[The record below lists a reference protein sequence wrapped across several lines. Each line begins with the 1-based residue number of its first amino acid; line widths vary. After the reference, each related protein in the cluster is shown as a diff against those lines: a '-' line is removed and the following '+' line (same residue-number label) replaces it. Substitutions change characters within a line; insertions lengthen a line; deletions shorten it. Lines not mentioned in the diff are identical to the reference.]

1 MKSDIVRP
9 VSVELGRRLIAA
21 NLVTREKVQ
30 AALLL
35 SVVRGIPFTRALV
48 DRGAITEAELD
59 EEIARYAGPGL
70 RHVQG
75 APDLVAKLPRALCRR
90 LCALPT
96 RLDPFTGTV
105 DVAAAD
111 PLDTHIESE
120 MSFHLG
126 APVRVLRAPIGA
138 VEEAIRRIELTAA
151 QPEAPKKNRSRR
163 ATPAS
168 PYGAPV
174 SSLPPPPTISTPIP
188 LVKRVPE
195 ASDADAAHA
204 SAPATRRG
212 TPGTLRGAAPVERA
226 VRSAL
231 PTTKAAAAPATPDD
245 PPRVS
250 FPSTPPPGPASVP
263 SPLAVAPP
271 ELTAWRG
278 ATRPTLDPSVFSR
291 VPSSDGGT
299 APRVVGDASSEEKAP
314 RSASIWTTHDAPVAG
329 PLAPVLGA
337 PIAEPSAGPNSF
349 APAPSARRGGVSVPP
364 PAMSLPVP
372 TKGQAPAPVLT
383 EEHDAEEPQR
393 QTFVGPPPLPFPD
406 PSAILGALGRAA
418 TRDEIVSLAL
428 GGAALF
434 ARRVALFAVKRDGF
448 YGWTCNEEFGD
459 EEALRA
465 LSIPHDVPSV
475 FATATAT
482 SIYLGPVPETQA
494 HVGLLEVMERASPD
508 VAVVAVRVAGRPAAV
523 LMVDELGDTLTGT
536 RRMDELARAV
546 GEALARL
553 LSARG

>member
-1 MKSDIVRP
+1 M
-9 VSVELGRRLIAA
+9 SVELGRRLIAA

-75 APDLVAKLPRALCRR
+75 APDLVAKLPRAMCRR

-151 QPEAPKKNRSRR
+151 QPEAPKKPRGRR
-163 ATPAS
+163 ITPPS
-168 PYGAPV
+168 PFGAPQ
-174 SSLPPPPTISTPIP
+174 SSIPPPPTISTPIP

-195 ASDADAAHA
+195 GGDADPTNAAT
-204 SAPATRRG
+204 PATRRG
-212 TPGTLRGAAPVERA
+212 APGTLRGAAPIERP

-231 PTTKAAAAPATPDD
+231 PATKAAAAAPASGDD

-291 VPSSDGGT
+291 SPSSDGGT
-299 APRVVGDASSEEKAP
+299 APRVVGDAASAEKAE
-314 RSASIWTTHDAPVAG
+314 RAAAMWTTHDAPVSHA
-329 PLAPVLGA
+329 LAPALGA
-337 PIAEPSAGPNSF
+337 PIAEPPAGPNSF

-372 TKGQAPAPVLT
+372 VKGQVIAPAPT
-383 EEHDAEEPQR
+383 PAPDSEEEPQR

-406 PSAILGALGRAA
+406 PSAILGALARAA

-448 YGWTCNEEFGD
+448 HGWTCNEDFGD

-482 SIYLGPVPETQA
+482 SIYLGPVPETEA
-494 HVGLLEVMERASPD
+494 HAGLLAVMERASTD

-523 LMVDELGDTLTGT
+523 LMVDDLGDTLTGT

>member
-1 MKSDIVRP
+1 

-75 APDLVAKLPRALCRR
+75 APDLVAKLPRAMCRR

-138 VEEAIRRIELTAA
+138 VEEAIRRMELAAA
-151 QPEAPKKNRSRR
+151 QPEVPKKPRGRR
-163 ATPAS
+163 VTPAS
-168 PYGAPV
+168 PYGAPQ
-174 SSLPPPPTISTPIP
+174 SSIPPPPPTISTPIP

-195 ASDADAAHA
+195 GSDAEGAQGQ
-204 SAPATRRG
+204 APATRRG
-212 TPGTLRGAAPVERA
+212 APGTLRGAAPT
-226 VRSAL
+226 RSAL
-231 PTTKAAAAPATPDD
+231 PTPKVAPAPASAAPAGSDD

-278 ATRPTLDPSVFSR
+278 ATRPTLDPSLFSR
-291 VPSSDGGT
+291 VPTSDAGT
-299 APRVVGDASSEEKAP
+299 APRVVGDASNEEKAA
-314 RSASIWTTHDAPVAG
+314 RAAAMWTTHDAPVTG
-329 PLAPVLGA
+329 SLAPALGG
-337 PIAEPSAGPNSF
+337 PIAEPPAGPNSF
-349 APAPSARRGGVSVPP
+349 APTPSARRGGGVSVPP
-364 PAMSLPVP
+364 PAMTLPVP
-372 TKGQAPAPVLT
+372 TKGQVTAPAPVPVEDL
-383 EEHDAEEPQR
+383 EEEPQR

-406 PSAILGALGRAA
+406 PSAILGALARAA

-448 YGWTCNEEFGD
+448 HGWTCNEEFGD
-459 EEALRA
+459 EEALRD
-465 LSIPHDVPSV
+465 LFIPHEVPSV

-482 SIYLGPVPETQA
+482 SIYLGPVPETPA
-494 HVGLLEVMERASPD
+494 HEGLYGVMERASPD

-523 LMVDELGDTLTGT
+523 LMVDDLGDTLTGT

>member
-1 MKSDIVRP
+1 M
-9 VSVELGRRLIAA
+9 SVELGRRLIAA

-111 PLDTHIESE
+111 PLDTHIEAE

-151 QPEAPKKNRSRR
+151 QPEAPKKPRGRR
-163 ATPAS
+163 ITPPS
-168 PYGAPV
+168 PFGAPQ
-174 SSLPPPPTISTPIP
+174 SSIPPPPTISTPIP

-195 ASDADAAHA
+195 GGDADPTNAAT
-204 SAPATRRG
+204 PPTRRG
-212 TPGTLRGAAPVERA
+212 APGTLRGAAPLERP

-231 PTTKAAAAPATPDD
+231 PATKAAAAAPASGDD

-291 VPSSDGGT
+291 SPSSDGGT
-299 APRVVGDASSEEKAP
+299 APRVVGDAASAEKAE
-314 RSASIWTTHDAPVAG
+314 RAAAMWTTHDAPVSHA
-329 PLAPVLGA
+329 LAPALGA
-337 PIAEPSAGPNSF
+337 PIAEPLAGPNSF
-349 APAPSARRGGVSVPP
+349 APAPSARRGGGVSVPP
-364 PAMSLPVP
+364 PAMSLPMP
-372 TKGQAPAPVLT
+372 AKGQVTAPAPTLAPDS
-383 EEHDAEEPQR
+383 EEEPQR

-406 PSAILGALGRAA
+406 PSAILGALARAA

-448 YGWTCNEEFGD
+448 HGWTCNEDFGD

-482 SIYLGPVPETQA
+482 SIYLGPVPETEA
-494 HVGLLEVMERASPD
+494 HAGLLAVMERASSD

-523 LMVDELGDTLTGT
+523 LMVDDLGDTLTGT

>member
-1 MKSDIVRP
+1 M
-9 VSVELGRRLIAA
+9 SVELGRRLIAA

-75 APDLVAKLPRALCRR
+75 APELVAKLPRAMCRK

-151 QPEAPKKNRSRR
+151 QPEAPKKPRGRR
-163 ATPAS
+163 ITPAS
-168 PYGAPV
+168 PYGAPQ
-174 SSLPPPPTISTPIP
+174 SSIPPPPTISTPIP

-195 ASDADAAHA
+195 GSDTDGSQTPA
-204 SAPATRRG
+204 APATRRG
-212 TPGTLRGAAPVERA
+212 APGTLRGAVPVERV

-231 PTTKAAAAPATPDD
+231 PATKAAAASPASSDD

-291 VPSSDGGT
+291 VPSSNGGT
-299 APRVVGDASSEEKAP
+299 APRVVGDAANAEKAE
-314 RSASIWTTHDAPVAG
+314 RAAAMWTTHDAPVSQ
-329 PLAPVLGA
+329 PLAPALGG
-337 PIAEPSAGPNSF
+337 PIPEPSAGPNSF

-372 TKGQAPAPVLT
+372 AKAQVTAPAPVT
-383 EEHDAEEPQR
+383 VSDHDEEPQR

-406 PSAILGALGRAA
+406 PSAILGALARAA

-448 YGWTCNEEFGD
+448 HGWTCNDEFGD

-465 LSIPHDVPSV
+465 LSIPLDVPSV

-482 SIYLGPVPETQA
+482 SIYLGPVPETAA
-494 HVGLLEVMERASPD
+494 HEGLLAVMERASPD

-523 LMVDELGDTLTGT
+523 LMVDDLGDTLTGT

>member
-1 MKSDIVRP
+1 M
-9 VSVELGRRLIAA
+9 SVELGRRLIAA
-21 NLVTREKVQ
+21 NLVPREKVQ
-30 AALLL
+30 EALLL

-75 APDLVAKLPRALCRR
+75 APDLVAKLPRAMCRR

-96 RLDPFTGTV
+96 RIDPFTGTV

-111 PLDTHIESE
+111 PLDTHIELE

-126 APVRVLRAPIGA
+126 APVRVLRAPMGA

-151 QPEAPKKNRSRR
+151 QPEGPKKPRPRR
-163 ATPAS
+163 VTPAS
-168 PYGAPV
+168 PYGAPQ
-174 SSLPPPPTISTPIP
+174 SSIPPPPTISTPIP

-195 ASDADAAHA
+195 GAEPDASQA
-204 SAPATRRG
+204 STTPATRRG
-212 TPGTLRGAAPVERA
+212 APPGTLRAGAPVERA
-226 VRSAL
+226 LRSAL
-231 PTTKAAAAPATPDD
+231 PGTRAAPATVGSED

-278 ATRPTLDPSVFSR
+278 ATRPTLDPSLFSR
-291 VPSSDGGT
+291 APSSDGGT
-299 APRVVGDASSEEKAP
+299 APRVVNDAPNEEKDA
-314 RSASIWTTHDAPVAG
+314 RSTTMWTTHDAPVVG
-329 PLAPVLGA
+329 SLAPALGGSIPDA
-337 PIAEPSAGPNSF
+337 HAGPNSF
-349 APAPSARRGGVSVPP
+349 APTPSARRGGGVSVPP

-372 TKGQAPAPVLT
+372 TKGSPAAVEDPH
-383 EEHDAEEPQR
+383 EEEPQR

-406 PSAILGALGRAA
+406 PSAILGALARAA

-459 EEALRA
+459 DEALRA
-465 LSIPHDVPSV
+465 LMIPHDMPSV

-482 SIYLGPVPETQA
+482 SIYLGPVPETPA
-494 HVGLLEVMERASPD
+494 HEGLLAVMEHASPD
-508 VAVVAVRVAGRPAAV
+508 VSVVAVRVAGRPAAV
-523 LMVDELGDTLTGT
+523 LLVDDLGDTLTGT

>member
-1 MKSDIVRP
+1 M
-9 VSVELGRRLIAA
+9 SVELGRRLIAA

-75 APDLVAKLPRALCRR
+75 APDLVAKLPRAMCRR

-151 QPEAPKKNRSRR
+151 QPEAPKKLRGRR
-163 ATPAS
+163 ITPAS
-168 PYGAPV
+168 PYGAPQ
-174 SSLPPPPTISTPIP
+174 SSIPPPPTISTPIP

-195 ASDADAAHA
+195 GGDADPTQAAT
-204 SAPATRRG
+204 PATRRG
-212 TPGTLRGAAPVERA
+212 APGTLRGAAPVERIL
-226 VRSAL
+226 RSAL
-231 PTTKAAAAPATPDD
+231 PATKPAAAPPTSTDD

-263 SPLAVAPP
+263 APLAVAPP

-291 VPSSDGGT
+291 SPSSDGGT
-299 APRVVGDASSEEKAP
+299 APRVVGDAASAEKAE
-314 RSASIWTTHDAPVAG
+314 RAAAMWTTHDAPVSHA
-329 PLAPVLGA
+329 LAPALGG
-337 PIAEPSAGPNSF
+337 PIAESPAGPNSF

-372 TKGQAPAPVLT
+372 VKGQVNAPAPAVALDPD
-383 EEHDAEEPQR
+383 EEEPQR

-406 PSAILGALGRAA
+406 PSAILGALARAA

-448 YGWTCNEEFGD
+448 HGWTCNEEFGD

-482 SIYLGPVPETQA
+482 SIYLGPVPETPA
-494 HVGLLEVMERASPD
+494 HEGLLAVMERASPD

-523 LMVDELGDTLTGT
+523 LMVDDLGDTLTGT

>member
-1 MKSDIVRP
+1 M
-9 VSVELGRRLIAA
+9 SVELGRRLIAA

-111 PLDTHIESE
+111 PLDAHIEVE

-151 QPEAPKKNRSRR
+151 QPEAPKKPRGRR
-163 ATPAS
+163 ITPAS
-168 PYGAPV
+168 PYGAPQ
-174 SSLPPPPTISTPIP
+174 SSIPPPPTISTPIP

-195 ASDADAAHA
+195 GADADPTNAQT
-204 SAPATRRG
+204 PATRRG
-212 TPGTLRGAAPVERA
+212 APGTLRGAASLERP

-231 PTTKAAAAPATPDD
+231 PATKAAAAAPSGGDD

-291 VPSSDGGT
+291 SPSSDGGT
-299 APRVVGDASSEEKAP
+299 APRVVGDASNAEKAE
-314 RSASIWTTHDAPVAG
+314 RVAAMWTTHDAPISHA
-329 PLAPVLGA
+329 LAPALGA
-337 PIAEPSAGPNSF
+337 PIAEPPTGPNSF

-372 TKGQAPAPVLT
+372 VKGQVNAPAPT
-383 EEHDAEEPQR
+383 PAPDSEEEPQR

-406 PSAILGALGRAA
+406 PSAILGALARAA

-448 YGWTCNEEFGD
+448 HGWTCNDEFGD

-482 SIYLGPVPETQA
+482 SIYLGPVPETEA
-494 HVGLLEVMERASPD
+494 HAGLLAVMERASPD

-523 LMVDELGDTLTGT
+523 LMVDDLGDTLTGT